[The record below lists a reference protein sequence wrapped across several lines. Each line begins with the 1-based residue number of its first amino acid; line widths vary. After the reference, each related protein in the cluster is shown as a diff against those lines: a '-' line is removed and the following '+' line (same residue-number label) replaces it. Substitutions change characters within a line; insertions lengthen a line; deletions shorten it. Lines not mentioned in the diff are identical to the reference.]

1 MNFVSEPAI
10 FADEESA
17 VGPMLLQPENV
28 VLTALRFRHP
38 FLHNCLQCWELAD
51 TKYPSQSQ
59 WWLSSPAPGPFHR

>member
-38 FLHNCLQCWELAD
+38 F
-51 TKYPSQSQ
+51 
-59 WWLSSPAPGPFHR
+59 